1 VRTDAGRRYRPA
13 TKFPGMT
20 PFLKRLF
27 VELILNQSVPL
38 NLHARLGGVMIIC
51 ILRNPVYCSSRA
63 ISEGEQYREEQPQ
76 KTPLKKV
83 FIFSRGSVIKYTR

>member
-1 VRTDAGRRYRPA
+1 
-13 TKFPGMT
+13 
-20 PFLKRLF
+20 
-27 VELILNQSVPL
+27 
-38 NLHARLGGVMIIC
+38 MIIC